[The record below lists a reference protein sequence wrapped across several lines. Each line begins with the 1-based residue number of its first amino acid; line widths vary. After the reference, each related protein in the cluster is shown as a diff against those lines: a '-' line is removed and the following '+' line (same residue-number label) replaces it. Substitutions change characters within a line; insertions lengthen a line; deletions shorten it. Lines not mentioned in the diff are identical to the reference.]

1 LELAMLQG
9 VWNSISLKL
18 PFRELTV
25 LSLEASD
32 GGAPPVDEEQD
43 PKNIG
48 KGQTLSKFNWDDI
61 SLFLTLARHKSLS
74 QTARVLSLTH
84 STVGR
89 RIKALESA
97 LGTKLFER
105 AANGF
110 LLSDAGEILLRE
122 AEGIEA
128 HVAKIST
135 AFNGEEAQVGGTI
148 RVATMEALGSL
159 YLAPR
164 FVQLYKRHPSVRV
177 ELVTASHW
185 INLSKREADVL
196 ISFPRPRG
204 HRIESEKI
212 GEFALFLYASP
223 GYLEEIG
230 TPSKVSDLKDHRFI
244 DYIDEL
250 VVISAVRWLSDVLR
264 RQETAFRSTSLVAQY
279 HAAAA
284 GMGIA
289 MLPTFIAANDPRLV
303 QILPDQVSVL
313 RDFWLSVHKDLEHI
327 PRVRLV
333 LDFLKDLIVDNAD
346 FLIGNPNPDN

>member
-1 LELAMLQG
+1 M
-9 VWNSISLKL
+9 NDKL
-18 PFRELTV
+18 
-25 LSLEASD
+25 S
-32 GGAPPVDEEQD
+32 
-43 PKNIG
+43 PKNKA
-48 KGQTLSKFNWDDI
+48 KGRDLSKFNWDDI
-61 SLFLTLARHKSLS
+61 SLFLALARHKSLS
-74 QTARVLSLTH
+74 QTARVLALTH

-105 AANGF
+105 TVNGF
-110 LLSDAGEILLRE
+110 LLTDAGEVLLCE

-128 HVAKIST
+128 HVSKIST
-135 AFNGEEAQVGGTI
+135 AFSGEEAQVGGTI

-196 ISFPRPRG
+196 ISFPRPLG
-204 HRIESEKI
+204 HRIASEKI

-223 GYLEEIG
+223 DYLEEFG
-230 TPSKVSDLKDHRFI
+230 TPEVPDDLEHHRFI

-250 VVISAVRWLSDVLR
+250 VVISAVRWLSDVQR
-264 RQETAFRSTSLVAQY
+264 RQETVFRSTSLVAQY
-279 HAAAA
+279 HAAVG
-284 GMGIA
+284 GMGVA
-289 MLPTFIAANDPRLV
+289 MLPTFIAASDPRLV
-303 QILPDQVSVL
+303 PILPEQIGVL
-313 RDFWLSVHKDLEHI
+313 RDFWLSVHKDIEHI

-333 LDFLKDLIVDNAD
+333 LDFLKNLIQENAD
-346 FLIGNPNPDN
+346 FMIGK

>member
-1 LELAMLQG
+1 M
-9 VWNSISLKL
+9 NDKL
-18 PFRELTV
+18 
-25 LSLEASD
+25 S
-32 GGAPPVDEEQD
+32 
-43 PKNIG
+43 PKSKG
-48 KGQTLSKFNWDDI
+48 KARDLSKFNWDDI
-61 SLFLTLARHKSLS
+61 SLFLALARHKSLS
-74 QTARVLSLTH
+74 QTARVLALTH

-89 RIKALESA
+89 RIKALESS

-105 AANGF
+105 TVNGF
-110 LLSDAGEILLRE
+110 LLTDDGEVLLCE

-128 HVAKIST
+128 HVSKIST
-135 AFNGEEAQVGGTI
+135 AFGGEESQVGGTI

-196 ISFPRPRG
+196 ISFPRPLG
-204 HRIESEKI
+204 HRIASEKI

-223 GYLEEIG
+223 DYLEEFG
-230 TPSKVSDLKDHRFI
+230 TPEEPDDLEHHRFI

-250 VVISAVRWLSDVLR
+250 VVISAVRWLSDVQR
-264 RQETAFRSTSLVAQY
+264 RQETVFRSTSLVAQY
-279 HAAAA
+279 HAAVG

-289 MLPTFIAANDPRLV
+289 MLPTFIAASDPRLV
-303 QILPDQVSVL
+303 PILPEQIGVL
-313 RDFWLSVHKDLEHI
+313 RDFWLSVHKDIEHI

-333 LDFLKDLIVDNAD
+333 LDFLKNLIQENAD
-346 FLIGNPNPDN
+346 FMIGKKSDR